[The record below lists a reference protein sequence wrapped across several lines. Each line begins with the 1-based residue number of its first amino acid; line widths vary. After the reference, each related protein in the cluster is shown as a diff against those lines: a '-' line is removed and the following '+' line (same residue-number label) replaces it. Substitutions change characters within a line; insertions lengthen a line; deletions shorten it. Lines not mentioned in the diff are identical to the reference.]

1 MRDRSLFQITPVGPR
16 WYVLH
21 DGETI
26 LTVETKH
33 DALVE
38 ARVQTQEAQASKLV
52 VETADG
58 KIEDETTYDAAPFPL
73 RC

>member
-1 MRDRSLFQITPVGPR
+1 MDRSLFQVIPVGLN

-21 DGETI
+21 DGETV

-38 ARVQTQEAQASKLV
+38 ARVQAQEGDASKLV
-52 VETADG
+52 VQTADG
-58 KIEDETTYDAAPFPL
+58 KVEDETLYDALRLPL
-73 RC
+73 RS